1 MKKKISVIIGGTRGI
16 GKEIFSTLKKRG
28 DTVFNISRN
37 NSNNKNDISADLNIT
52 SDLKLIKNKFKNLK
66 IDNLI
71 FSHRYRGSDEND
83 EIRVMVQSTNNLIKL
98 FLNHFKKNSAIVIL
112 SSIGTR
118 TVADQNEIYHL
129 TRAALESLTKYYA
142 CRLGSY
148 GVRVNC
154 IQPGKTLKKE
164 NIRYFKSKY
173 KKNKKIIENITP
185 LKKMGTSRDI
195 ANVVDFLTSEKS
207 TFVTG
212 VIMPVDGGLRLV
224 SQEYIAKLFD

>member
-37 NSNNKNDISADLNIT
+37 NSNNKNDISADLNKT

-148 GVRVNC
+148 GIRVNC
-154 IQPGKTLKKE
+154 VQPGKTLKKE
-164 NIRYFKSKY
+164 NIQYFKNKY
-173 KKNKKIIENITP
+173 KKNKKTIENITP
-185 LKKMGTSRDI
+185 LKKMGTSKDI

-207 TFVTG
+207 AFVTG